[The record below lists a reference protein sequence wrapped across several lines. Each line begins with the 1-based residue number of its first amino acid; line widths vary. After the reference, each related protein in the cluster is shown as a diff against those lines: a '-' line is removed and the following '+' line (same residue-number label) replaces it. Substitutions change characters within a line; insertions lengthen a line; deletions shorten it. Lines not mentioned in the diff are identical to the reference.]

1 MTDTLIN
8 NTKGWFSDKFSKL
21 NTKTILSAIRAKR
34 VQNAGNYDGMY
45 GKITNFTWSFNDDGS
60 YDIELKLISHGD
72 IIESLKLNTVPNP
85 TLSKKLN
92 VILEKFKSD
101 LI

>member
-1 MTDTLIN
+1 MFIED
-8 NTKGWFSDKFSKL
+8 GE
-21 NTKTILSAIRAKR
+21 
-34 VQNAGNYDGMY
+34 NYDGMY

-85 TLSKKLN
+85 ELSRKLN
-92 VILEKFKSD
+92 VILEESYKELMESKNKGGIKND
-101 LI
+101 N